1 MEVFKKKYV
10 TNNIDN
16 TIYNEIVEKLTSAWS
31 WDSIDTGTNP
41 ESINE
46 IYTKFYIGNAYL
58 QIAKDGGKYMP
69 TISVWFNNKTD
80 SYIYSTST
88 GSILLFSYCKTSKTL
103 LIHTLDTSSSNEVP
117 SYNNGAIIMIG
128 SATNMLTE
136 SKENVMSI
144 FTNSTIN
151 NYTVNSYN
159 KIFIPSTDITSY
171 SNATFGPIIYNSD
184 VELTMLTP
192 ANTMYSQVIM
202 DDIYIVN
209 RCNLT
214 APSIG
219 ECILNGKK
227 YFMYFHI
234 WVPYE

>member
-1 MEVFKKKYV
+1 MEIFKKKYSSG
-10 TNNIDN
+10 NM
-16 TIYNEIVEKLTSAWS
+16 YNEIVEKLTSVWS
-31 WDSIDTGTNP
+31 WDSVDTGKNNSNRTCTN
-41 ESINE
+41 
-46 IYTKFYIGNAYL
+46 FHIGNAYL
-58 QIAKDGGKYMP
+58 QVAEGSSSNMVS
-69 TISVWFNNKTD
+69 TISIWFNNKTD
-80 SYIYSTST
+80 SYIYSTAE
-88 GSILLFSYCKTSKTL
+88 LAYNLFSYCKTSKTL
-103 LIHTLDTSSSNEVP
+103 LIHTLSTSNSSEIP

-144 FTNSTIN
+144 FTDSTIN
-151 NYTVNSYN
+151 NYSTSNYN

-171 SNATFGPIIYNSD
+171 SYAIFGPILYNSD
-184 VELTMLTP
+184 VGLTMLTP

-234 WVPYE
+234 WVPYD

>member
-1 MEVFKKKYV
+1 MEIFKKKY
-10 TNNIDN
+10 TDDAA
-16 TIYNEIVEKLTSAWS
+16 YDEIVEKLNSVWS
-31 WDSIDTGTNP
+31 WDSVDTGGNA
-41 ESINE
+41 SDK
-46 IYTKFYIGNAYL
+46 IYTKFYVGNAYL
-58 QIAKDGGKYMP
+58 QILKNTAASNP
-69 TISVWFNNKTD
+69 LEISVWFNNKTD
-80 SYIYSTST
+80 SALFGIVNH
-88 GSILLFSYCKTSKTL
+88 SIVWLSYCKTSKTL
-103 LIHTLDTSSSNEVP
+103 LIHLLGTSNSSEVP

-151 NYTVNSYN
+151 NYNITTYN
-159 KIFIPSTDITSY
+159 KIFIPSIDITSY
-171 SNATFGPIIYNSD
+171 SNATFGPILYNSD

-227 YFMYFHI
+227 YFMFFHI